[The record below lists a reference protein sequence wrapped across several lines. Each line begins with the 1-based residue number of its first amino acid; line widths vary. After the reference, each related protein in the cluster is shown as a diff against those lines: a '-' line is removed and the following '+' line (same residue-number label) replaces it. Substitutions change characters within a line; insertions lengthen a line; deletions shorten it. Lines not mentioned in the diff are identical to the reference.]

1 LSKKPLGVEPKKGPK
16 SLELEG
22 GNNNKKRNPTSFMG
36 ALFLLFFALCSSFF
50 GTLSSS
56 LSIWNQEEQASEEL
70 QAFKP
75 LLSVTNNQK
84 NWGGR

>member
-1 LSKKPLGVEPKKGPK
+1 
-16 SLELEG
+16 
-22 GNNNKKRNPTSFMG
+22 MG
-36 ALFLLFFALCSSFF
+36 ALFLFFFALCSSFF

-75 LLSVTNNQK
+75 LLSVTNNQE
-84 NWGGR
+84 NWGRGGGGSGKIGKPV